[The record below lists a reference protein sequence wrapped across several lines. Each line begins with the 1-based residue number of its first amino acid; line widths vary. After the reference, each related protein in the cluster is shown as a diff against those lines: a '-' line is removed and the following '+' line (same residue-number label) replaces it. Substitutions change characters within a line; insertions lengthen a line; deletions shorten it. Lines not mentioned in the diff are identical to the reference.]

1 MNSSAPDPLI
11 GRTIDQRYLIED
23 RIARGGMAAVY
34 RGLDYRLERPVAVKI
49 MHQHLAADEHFTQRF
64 IQEARQA
71 ARLAHPNIVN
81 VFDQGQDGDITFI
94 VMEYLP
100 GITLRELLRDFGQL
114 TPHQTLDVFK
124 AILQGLDAA
133 HSAGIVHRDLKP
145 ENVLMADDGRIKIA
159 DFGLARAASH
169 NTQTGQALLGTV
181 AYLSPELVTGSP
193 ADIRSDLYALGIMM
207 FEMLTGR
214 QPFTGDQAVTI
225 AYQHANASVPLPST
239 LNPNVP
245 AQLDAL
251 VEWCTKRSPDERP
264 PHARALLEHIR
275 SIEPLLAKQS
285 SAEVPTEA
293 ITIEHTKVMA
303 PAVENTD
310 DMPTEVLSREDEL
323 FAGLEVPD
331 YSDAPEPSPAPVAT
345 TVRRGPG
352 PGLWAA
358 FIVAAIAAIGVAIW
372 LFLPRGPVVVNVPD
386 VRGLTLNQAQSE
398 LSDAGLAVAAL
409 TDEAFDEEIPVG
421 LVVGTTPEAGL
432 EVVEG
437 TDITIVVSIGI
448 EPTELPALVGLSL
461 SEATSRLG
469 DARLELGEVRYEYS
483 ETADKDAVLE
493 ITDADGA
500 AVAPATELE
509 PGAIINLVVS
519 AGALPEVTGLTVE
532 ESEALLSDAGLIGV
546 VGGDGQFSDTIAEGL
561 VIDYVRPQG
570 IMLRPGDTV
579 TITVSRG
586 PELIAIPDL
595 VGDTIQDA
603 VDTLKG
609 LGLTVEVRSEYPE
622 SAWDEPFARVTSVEP
637 AEGQQVPL
645 GTLVIIRSFV

>member
-1 MNSSAPDPLI
+1 MNSHAPEPLI

-114 TPHQTLDVFK
+114 TPAQTIDVVK

-169 NTQTGQALLGTV
+169 DTQTGQALLGTV

-193 ADIRSDLYALGIMM
+193 ADVRSDLYALGIMI

-214 QPFTGDQAVTI
+214 QPYTGDQAVTI

-239 LNPNVP
+239 INPQVP
-245 AQLDAL
+245 AELDEL

-264 PHARALLEHIR
+264 PHARALLDHIR
-275 SIEPLLAKQS
+275 TIEPRLAKRQA
-285 SAEVPTEA
+285 AEAPTEA
-293 ITIEHTKVMA
+293 ITIEHTKVMQ
-303 PAVENTD
+303 PAINNSD

-331 YSDAPEPSPAPVAT
+331 YSEPAELAPAPVAT
-345 TVRRGPG
+345 ATRRGPG
-352 PGLWAA
+352 PGVWITFVL
-358 FIVAAIAAIGVAIW
+358 AAIAAIGVALW
-372 LFLPRGPVVVNVPD
+372 LFIPRGPAIVAVPD
-386 VRGLTLNQAQSE
+386 VRGLTLDQAQSQ
-398 LSDAGLAVAAL
+398 LTDAGLVVAD
-409 TDEAFDEEIPVG
+409 TTEEAFDEEIPVG
-421 LVVGTTPEAGL
+421 LVVGTTPAAGGDVL
-432 EVVEG
+432 EG
-437 TDITIVVSIGI
+437 TDITIVVSMGI
-448 EPTELPALVGLSL
+448 EPTELPSLVGLSL
-461 SEATSRLG
+461 TDATARV
-469 DARLELGEVRYEYS
+469 DEARLELGEVTYEFS
-483 ETADKDAVLE
+483 DTAQRDAVME
-493 ITDADGA
+493 ANDADGNA
-500 AVAPATELE
+500 LVPGTELE
-509 PGAIINLVVS
+509 PGTIITFVVS
-519 AGALPEVTGLTVE
+519 AGALPQVTGLTVE
-532 ESEALLSDAGLIGV
+532 EAEALLSDAGLIGV

-570 IMLRPGDTV
+570 IMLQPGDTV

-586 PELIAIPDL
+586 PELITIPDV
-595 VGDTIQDA
+595 VGDTIKDA
-603 VDTLKG
+603 VDTLKA
-609 LGLTVEVRSEYPE
+609 LRLTVEVRSEYPE
-622 SAWDEPFARVTSVEP
+622 SAWDEPFARVTSVDP
-637 AEGQQVPL
+637 ADGQQVPL

>member
-1 MNSSAPDPLI
+1 MNSHAPEPLI

-114 TPHQTLDVFK
+114 TPAQTIDVVK

-169 NTQTGQALLGTV
+169 DTQTGQALLGTV

-193 ADIRSDLYALGIMM
+193 ADVRSDLYALGIMI

-214 QPFTGDQAVTI
+214 QPYTGDQAVTI

-239 LNPNVP
+239 INPQVP
-245 AQLDAL
+245 AELDEL

-264 PHARALLEHIR
+264 PHARALLDHIR
-275 SIEPLLAKQS
+275 TIEPRLAKRQA
-285 SAEVPTEA
+285 AEAPTEA
-293 ITIEHTKVMA
+293 ITIEHTKVMQ
-303 PAVENTD
+303 PAINNSD

-331 YSDAPEPSPAPVAT
+331 YSEPAELAPAPVAT
-345 TVRRGPG
+345 ATRRGPG
-352 PGLWAA
+352 PGIWITFVL
-358 FIVAAIAAIGVAIW
+358 AAIAAIGVALW
-372 LFLPRGPVVVNVPD
+372 LFIPRGPAIVAVPD
-386 VRGLTLNQAQSE
+386 VRGLTLDQAQSQ
-398 LSDAGLAVAAL
+398 LTDAGLVVAD
-409 TDEAFDEEIPVG
+409 TTEEAFDEEIPVG
-421 LVVGTTPEAGL
+421 LVVGTTPEAGGDVL
-432 EVVEG
+432 EG
-437 TDITIVVSIGI
+437 TDITIVVSMGI
-448 EPTELPALVGLSL
+448 EPTELPSLVGLSL
-461 SEATSRLG
+461 TDATARV
-469 DARLELGEVRYEYS
+469 DEARLELGEVTYEFS
-483 ETADKDAVLE
+483 DTAQKDAVMVAN
-493 ITDADGA
+493 DADGNA
-500 AVAPATELE
+500 LVPGTELE
-509 PGAIINLVVS
+509 PGTIITFVVS
-519 AGALPEVTGLTVE
+519 AGALPQVTGLTVE
-532 ESEALLSDAGLIGV
+532 EAEALLSDAGLIGV

-586 PELIAIPDL
+586 PELITIPDV
-595 VGDTIQDA
+595 VGDTIKDA
-603 VDTLKG
+603 VDTLKA

-622 SAWDEPFARVTSVEP
+622 SAWDEPFARVTSVDP
-637 AEGQQVPL
+637 ADGQQVPL